1 MNTSSANLYVDI
13 TLGITGFLLLL
24 IYFINTEEYAVF
36 RLVYYYYLIAAPCF
50 GLLKLSEITLFAKS
64 NIDLSQISL
73 AESDTERSINRKS
86 EIIILF
92 QMLLVSLLI
101 ILPTL
106 IELVIGAM
114 SIITK
119 YALTENVSVND
130 LYVIHFTTA
139 FLAVVPLCL
148 KEIKDSSPDNILD
161 NAQKTYIYFWTVLFT
176 LVGIAINTLVL
187 ISGGL
192 IGLNICNNHLISQ

>member
-1 MNTSSANLYVDI
+1 MNTSSVNLCVDI

-36 RLVYYYYLIAAPCF
+36 QLAYYYYLIA
-50 GLLKLSEITLFAKS
+50 
-64 NIDLSQISL
+64 
-73 AESDTERSINRKS
+73 
-86 EIIILF
+86 
-92 QMLLVSLLI
+92 
-101 ILPTL
+101 
-106 IELVIGAM
+106 AM

-119 YALTENVSVND
+119 YALTENVSAND

-139 FLAVVPLCL
+139 FLAVVPFCL
-148 KEIKDSSPDNILD
+148 KEIKGSPPDNILD